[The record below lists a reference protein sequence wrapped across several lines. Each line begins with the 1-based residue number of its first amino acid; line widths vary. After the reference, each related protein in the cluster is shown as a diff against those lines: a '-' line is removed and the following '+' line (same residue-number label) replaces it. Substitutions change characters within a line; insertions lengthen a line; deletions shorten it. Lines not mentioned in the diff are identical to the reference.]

1 MDEKKMFHTIEK
13 LEKEI
18 ADLKGSKFKNRLH
31 NFFSKSFT
39 KVHWIIGI
47 VIVVV
52 ASSLIVYATQ
62 ITFTDG
68 TVISANEVNSNFTE
82 LYDKTSNY
90 SVRVYHDT
98 GYSLLDNENK
108 ILTFNSESFD
118 NGDFHSTTTNPER
131 LTAPVDGIYLIH
143 ARIYFAAGPGQI
155 PDYRRNLTITVNGT
169 TEICNDFGFASE
181 NYFLDAMTIYQL
193 SASDYV
199 TVTMTQSSGATQN
212 VAAGND
218 RNIEFSMLRLVSD

>member
-1 MDEKKMFHTIEK
+1 MYQTIEK

-18 ADLKGSKFKNRLH
+18 AVLKGSKLRNRFR

-68 TVISANEVNSNFTE
+68 TVISASEVNSNFTE

-90 SVRVYHDT
+90 SVHVYNDVNQTIPNGADT
-98 GYSLLDNENK
+98 TV
-108 ILTFNSESFD
+108 TFNSERFD

-131 LTAPVDGIYLIH
+131 LTSPVDGIYLIT
-143 ARIYFAAGPGQI
+143 ARIYYTMGSNI
-155 PDYRRNLTITVNGT
+155 RNLVIKLNGT
-169 TEICNDFGFASE
+169 TDIAAHQIIDEQC
-181 NYFLDAMTIYQL
+181 LQVMTIYHL
-193 SASDYV
+193 SANDYV
-199 TVTMTQSSGATQN
+199 TVKTLQNSGGSTFILS
-212 VAAGND
+212 D
-218 RNIEFSMLRLVSD
+218 FLIEFSMVMLASD